1 MAIVPDNYSLGWVLG
16 GSAHYQVL
24 LKLLLIAQIM
34 VVCRVCRLVLESPK
48 KCPWAMDFSG

>member
-34 VVCRVCRLVLESPK
+34 VVCRVCSLVLESPK
-48 KCPWAMDFSG
+48 KSPWAMDFSG